1 MSKNFAV
8 NDVDLSLSEYYDG
21 ETDTYLWTEKHYY
34 FAEPQIIDTEVNY
47 KNGAWNVKLTAADE
61 TNMYL
66 KLDDNLRVI
75 SMTYGCTVGDLDGD
89 EAVTESDAIYL
100 LMYTFFPEDYPI
112 EQPCDFDGDGDIT
125 EADANL
131 NGDIFKLTLKAKQA
145 SSQEQSVS
153 VSVEYKS
160 GTTVVGSNS
169 SSVKIKAVCKNH
181 TYGEYSKVNDSQHK
195 HVCTVCEYEEKV
207 NHTWNSGSV
216 TKAATCKEEGVKT
229 YTCTACKATK
239 TETIA
244 KTNNHTWGNWNTTK
258 QPTCTTPGT
267 TTKTCST
274 CGKTE
279 NQTINATGHSMGAW
293 SQSKA
298 PTCTASGE
306 EKRSCSKCNHTET
319 RTVKA
324 LGHSFSNPTVTK
336 QPTCTETGVETGK
349 CTRCG
354 QTTTNTIKAK
364 GHKFGEWTD
373 TKAATC
379 TEGGVQERK
388 CTVCDTVETRNT
400 EALGHDFENPTI
412 VKEPSISNTGLK
424 EGKCKR
430 CGETTSEIIP
440 CSVKDDTTGTL
451 FEANEGVFTAGTE
464 LKVEE
469 IKKDNPTFESA
480 KNILKDVCNEFILYD
495 ITAVLNG
502 AKVQPN
508 GEVTVTFNIPDGF
521 GKDVAVFFVSDDGT
535 YEKLESEVNEDG
547 KTITAKLNHFSNYAV
562 CKVSDNKAE
571 ISTDKAEPEISTDK
585 TENAKN
591 NNVLYLI
598 IAALAIAVIVGVTVF
613 IMKKKKQI

>member
-1 MSKNFAV
+1 MRKILSILTALILIMALLVVPASAAGAGTLALSGAEGKQGDTVTLNVNLNSNPGLITMRFTVSWGDGLELTGVANSGVLAGWTPPAPTISSPYTLRWAESLANDNNTKTGKIATLTFKIKDNATVGNKTVTLTFSESRDSSGSKNTFGNATATVKVNCKTHKYGSYTRV
-8 NDVDLSLSEYYDG
+8 ND
-21 ETDTYLWTEKHYY
+21 
-34 FAEPQIIDTEVNY
+34 
-47 KNGAWNVKLTAADE
+47 
-61 TNMYL
+61 
-66 KLDDNLRVI
+66 
-75 SMTYGCTVGDLDGD
+75 
-89 EAVTESDAIYL
+89 
-100 LMYTFFPEDYPI
+100 
-112 EQPCDFDGDGDIT
+112 
-125 EADANL
+125 
-131 NGDIFKLTLKAKQA
+131 
-145 SSQEQSVS
+145 
-153 VSVEYKS
+153 
-160 GTTVVGSNS
+160 NS
-169 SSVKIKAVCKNH
+169 
-181 TYGEYSKVNDSQHK
+181 HK
-195 HVCTVCEYEEKV
+195 HMCSDCGYEETA
-207 NHTWNSGSV
+207 NHTWDGGKV
-216 TKAATCKEEGVKT
+216 TKQATCKETGVKT

-239 TETIA
+239 TEIIA

-267 TTKTCST
+267 ATKTCST

-298 PTCTASGE
+298 PTCTANGE
-306 EKRSCSKCNHTET
+306 EKRGCSKCNHTET

-388 CTVCDTVETRNT
+388 CTVCDTAETRNT

-464 LKVEE
+464 LKIEE
-469 IKKDNPTFESA
+469 IKQDNPTFESA

-521 GKDVAVFFVSDDGT
+521 GKDVEVFFVSDDGT

-547 KTITAKLNHFSNYAV
+547 KTITARLNHFSNYAV
-562 CKVSDNKAE
+562 CKVSDSKAE

>member
-1 MSKNFAV
+1 MKKIISCLATLALMLCTLSSITAFAAGNGTISMSNATV
-8 NDVDLSLSEYYDG
+8 AQGGTVTLNVDLNSNPGLVTMGIKVSYDTSTLQLTKVEDTGVLIGTQLKTTYGSPYSIAWVDGSATSNNTKTGTIAKFSFKVLDSATVGNTTVTLKFLDSYDTKYG
-21 ETDTYLWTEKHYY
+21 ENAFTATSG
-34 FAEPQIIDTEVNY
+34 IITITCKTHSYGNY
-47 KNGAWNVKLTAADE
+47 SKKDNSNHTRTCSVCGHVETAA
-61 TNMYL
+61 
-66 KLDDNLRVI
+66 
-75 SMTYGCTVGDLDGD
+75 
-89 EAVTESDAIYL
+89 
-100 LMYTFFPEDYPI
+100 
-112 EQPCDFDGDGDIT
+112 
-125 EADANL
+125 
-131 NGDIFKLTLKAKQA
+131 
-145 SSQEQSVS
+145 
-153 VSVEYKS
+153 
-160 GTTVVGSNS
+160 
-169 SSVKIKAVCKNH
+169 
-181 TYGEYSKVNDSQHK
+181 
-195 HVCTVCEYEEKV
+195 
-207 NHTWNSGSV
+207 HTWNSGSV
-216 TKAATCKEEGVKT
+216 TKAATCKETGVKT

-239 TETIA
+239 TEIVA
-244 KTNNHTWGNWNTTK
+244 KTNNHTWGNWNTAK

-267 TTKTCST
+267 ATKTCST

-298 PTCTASGE
+298 PTCTANGE

-324 LGHSFSNPTVTK
+324 LSHSFSNPVVTK

-373 TKAATC
+373 TKTATC

-388 CTVCDTVETRNT
+388 CTVCDTAETRNT
-400 EALGHDFENPTI
+400 EALGHDFENPTV

-464 LKVEE
+464 LKIEE

-521 GKDVAVFFVSDDGT
+521 SKDVAVFFVSDDGT

-562 CKVSDNKAE
+562 CELSDNKAE
-571 ISTDKAEPEISTDK
+571 ISTDKTEPEISTD
-585 TENAKN
+585 NAKN
-591 NNVLYLI
+591 NTVLYLI
-598 IAALAIAVIVGVTVF
+598 IAVAAVAVIVGVTVF
-613 IMKKKKQI
+613 IILKKKKQI